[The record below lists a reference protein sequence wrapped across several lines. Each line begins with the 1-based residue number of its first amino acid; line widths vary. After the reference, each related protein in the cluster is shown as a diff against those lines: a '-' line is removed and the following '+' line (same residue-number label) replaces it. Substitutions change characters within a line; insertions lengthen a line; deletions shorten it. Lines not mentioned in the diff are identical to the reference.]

1 MSHMNSARIFAGVA
15 LALAASGLA
24 GCGGAVEGKYTLDK
38 AAVKKAMQAEIA
50 KSTSLPPAMVN
61 ALLAT
66 IDAMDMSVEL
76 QSGGKLKLSATMPN
90 PLEPGKPGVTQDSQG
105 TWTADGDAIVLTA
118 DGKALKCSKS
128 RSKLSCASGKTGD
141 PALVFNKS

>member
-76 QSGGKLKLSATMPN
+76 QSGGKLKLSATMTSLDTLPS
-90 PLEPGKPGVTQDSQG
+90 PAPSKIYVT
-105 TWTADGDAIVLTA
+105 AVAAISA
-118 DGKALKCSKS
+118 
-128 RSKLSCASGKTGD
+128 
-141 PALVFNKS
+141 